1 MQQQF
6 CASCGAQIDVTRQR
20 FCMACGAPL
29 TEEAYVAVMNEQA
42 QWQAPMQTTPM
53 PYMPAP
59 QQPPRRKSKTGLIAI
74 VCIAIVAVIAVAF
87 IVLNMGSCS
96 GSSTFAPQSSASTAS
111 EPADSSE
118 TSAVDADDDD
128 DDADDDDADDDDAD
142 DEGAADEDADDDD
155 ADDDEV
161 YDELNEAY
169 YTMGGQADR
178 IRDVAATLNNTIFKK
193 DYAER
198 TSAADAAYRLQD
210 EVYDLLSDLEE
221 TSVPADSHHFGTK
234 QTLIEL
240 QQDLCKRIDVICE
253 AWDISLQHDN
263 PKSHESEIRK
273 PLGRDNDS
281 KGVNIYKKDFES
293 RFADARPQR

>member
-128 DDADDDDADDDDAD
+128 DGADDDDADDDAD
-142 DEGAADEDADDDD
+142 DEGAADEDADD

-178 IRDVAATLNNTIFKK
+178 IRDVAATLNSTIFKK

-198 TSAADAAYRLQD
+198 KSAADAAYRLQD

>member
-96 GSSTFAPQSSASTAS
+96 GSSAFAPQSSASTAS

-128 DDADDDDADDDDAD
+128 D
-142 DEGAADEDADDDD
+142 DADDDD

-198 TSAADAAYRLQD
+198 KSAADAAYRLQD